1 MKKNNQYLRDHHTSE
16 HQSFKLGVALSGGG
30 ARGLAHAG
38 ALKAIDEAG
47 LKIDVISGV
56 SAGSIVAVL
65 YAAGLKPDT
74 ILEMFKTATF
84 FDLAELSVGKGGLLR
99 IDKFVEFIMRCLGSI
114 KTFEQLKIPTYIGVT
129 NFDDAQPEVFSKGE
143 LAPVIQAS
151 CSIPVAIVPVRI
163 GEKTYVDGGV
173 LRNLPAWTIRKKC
186 DKLIGISVSTVLK
199 TKVAPTLISMALRS
213 YSLLA
218 KSNQAPDLELC
229 DIPLKIDD
237 VSRHGVFNL
246 RELEDVYNS
255 GYENMKNAIIA
266 NNLTTTN
273 P

>member
-1 MKKNNQYLRDHHTSE
+1 MKNNYLRDLDISAD
-16 HQSFKLGVALSGGG
+16 QGFRLGVALSGGG

-38 ALKAIDEAG
+38 ALKAIDDAG

-74 ILEMFKTATF
+74 ILELFCNASF
-84 FDLAELSVGKGGLLR
+84 FDFAELSMGKGGLMR
-99 IDKFVEFIMRCLGSI
+99 IDRFIDLMMRCLGNI
-114 KTFEQLKIPTYIGVT
+114 KTFEQLRIPTYIGVT
-129 NFDDAQPEVFSKGE
+129 NFDDAEPEVFCSGS
-143 LAPVIQAS
+143 LAPVMKAS
-151 CSIPVAIVPVRI
+151 CSIPVAIVPVKI
-163 GEKTYVDGGV
+163 GDKTYVDGGV
-173 LRNLPAWTIRKKC
+173 LRNLPAWVIREKC

-199 TKVAPTLISMALRS
+199 AKTPPTLIGMALRS

-218 KSNQAPDLELC
+218 KSNQAQDLEMC

-246 RELEDVYNS
+246 NELEEVFNF
-255 GYENMKNAIIA
+255 GYENMKKAIIA

-273 P
+273 A